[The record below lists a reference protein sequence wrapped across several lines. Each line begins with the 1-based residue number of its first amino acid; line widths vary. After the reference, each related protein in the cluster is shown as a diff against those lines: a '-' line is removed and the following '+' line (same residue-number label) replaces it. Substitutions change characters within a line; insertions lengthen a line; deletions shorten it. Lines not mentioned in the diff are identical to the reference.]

1 MNVLYQNS
9 LIIINTLFLSLSSL
23 ALFFSCVAV
32 IESFSLQINEMQ
44 ILNLDIEKK
53 NHVSFKILFTSW
65 IEVVQRS
72 LQNIKYMWILVE
84 HLRAIWWMIIV
95 PVFKHFKAN
104 SIQFF
109 IYHIEIASLNSD
121 LFLFVCFATRIIWMK
136 RRKKKILSKM
146 RMKITEEILKSKSS
160 DYLFT
165 TSCPHCSNR
174 HYQVFDFR
182 VWSVWSLYFCINSK
196 NKW

>member
-84 HLRAIWWMIIV
+84 HLRAI
-95 PVFKHFKAN
+95 
-104 SIQFF
+104 
-109 IYHIEIASLNSD
+109 
-121 LFLFVCFATRIIWMK
+121 
-136 RRKKKILSKM
+136 
-146 RMKITEEILKSKSS
+146 
-160 DYLFT
+160 
-165 TSCPHCSNR
+165 
-174 HYQVFDFR
+174 
-182 VWSVWSLYFCINSK
+182 
-196 NKW
+196 